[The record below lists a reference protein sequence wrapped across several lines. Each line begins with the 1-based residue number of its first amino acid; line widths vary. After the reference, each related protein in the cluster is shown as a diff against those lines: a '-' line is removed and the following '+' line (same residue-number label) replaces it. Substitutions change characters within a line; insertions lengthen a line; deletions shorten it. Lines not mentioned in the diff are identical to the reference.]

1 MHETAQATGQAVAD
15 VAQGIGAAQL
25 AKEHGDELRPASKAL
40 GGSFGP
46 VFLHQRGEFRT
57 GKMVEQLIEEARSLY
72 DCLGPPCGRRSAKL
86 RPRNDSPTFN
96 YRRAPSSHRQ
106 NLFWTTV
113 ISARASSECSA
124 QRNRD
129 RMRAGAPIAEEP
141 RHIRQTALQ
150 FTIEAALQ

>member
-25 AKEHGDELRPASKAL
+25 AEEHGDELRPASKAL

-46 VFLHQRGEFRT
+46 VFLHQRGEFGT
-57 GKMVEQLIEEARSLY
+57 GKMVEQLIKEASSLY

-96 YRRAPSSHRQ
+96 YRRALSLHRQ
-106 NLFWTTV
+106 KPVLDN
-113 ISARASSECSA
+113 SDPS
-124 QRNRD
+124 
-129 RMRAGAPIAEEP
+129 
-141 RHIRQTALQ
+141 
-150 FTIEAALQ
+150 